1 MITPRQF
8 VAGLLED
15 WNNSSATSAPNR
27 RPSPGGEQQDD
38 QIGDDVTV
46 VSDGEAFQ
54 GKIAKK
60 DPKDPRGRVQVSF
73 KGPRPPKD
81 EFEPDQLRHDDLKD
95 GQKPT
100 PPRSVPPVAS
110 RTGRASPGS
119 FL

>member
-15 WNNSSATSAPNR
+15 WNNPSAAP
-27 RPSPGGEQQDD
+27 RPGEQQDD

-60 DPKDPRGRVQVSF
+60 DPRDSKGRVQVSF

-81 EFEPDQLRHDDLKD
+81 EFEPDQLRHDDPKN
-95 GQKPT
+95 GPKPAT
-100 PPRSVPPVAS
+100 SPRPVPPVSS
-110 RTGRASPGS
+110 REGRGPGS